1 MRSRFSNQTI
11 AGVVAA
17 STLLLL
23 FFVLQLGSLSIALAV
38 LVFFGVLLFLSA
50 SPPSVAIEKEPT
62 IADLERALAS
72 ITVKELPPEI
82 SQVVEEVMQRG
93 RRIATY
99 LNGNPSEAPSCLYQV
114 ISVLEGVTLAI
125 DKFRLIAARVE
136 ANHNP
141 SLALLEGYLQ
151 SAATTLAKAYSGLV
165 QKDTQALA
173 ELVETLSQRQAVLD
187 EVSQTLNKE

>member
-23 FFVLQLGSLSIALAV
+23 FFVLQLGLLSIVLALF
-38 LVFFGVLLFLSA
+38 VFLGVLLLLTT
-50 SPPSVAIEKEPT
+50 SPPKVAVEKELT
-62 IADLERALAS
+62 IADLESALAGITPKGLPS
-72 ITVKELPPEI
+72 II
-82 SQVVEEVMQRG
+82 SQLVGEILQCSRK
-93 RRIATY
+93 IITY
-99 LNGNPSEAPSCLYQV
+99 LNGNPSEPPSCLFQV

-136 ANHNP
+136 TNP
-141 SLALLEGYLQ
+141 SPALLEEYLQ
-151 SAATTLAKAYSGLV
+151 SAAATLTKTYSGLV

-173 ELVETLSQRQAVLD
+173 ELVETLSQRQAILD
-187 EVSQTLNKE
+187 EVSQTLGKE

>member
-23 FFVLQLGSLSIALAV
+23 FFVLQLGLLSIVLALF
-38 LVFFGVLLFLSA
+38 VFLGVLLLLTT
-50 SPPSVAIEKEPT
+50 SPPKVAVEKELT
-62 IADLERALAS
+62 IADLESALAGITPKGLPS
-72 ITVKELPPEI
+72 II
-82 SQVVEEVMQRG
+82 SQLVGEILQCSRK
-93 RRIATY
+93 IITY
-99 LNGNPSEAPSCLYQV
+99 LNGNPSESPSCLFQV

-136 ANHNP
+136 TNP
-141 SLALLEGYLQ
+141 SPALLEEYLQ
-151 SAATTLAKAYSGLV
+151 SAAATLTKTYSGLV

-173 ELVETLSQRQAVLD
+173 ELVETLSQRQAILD
-187 EVSQTLNKE
+187 EVSQTLGKE

>member
-23 FFVLQLGSLSIALAV
+23 FFVLQLGLLSIVLALF
-38 LVFFGVLLFLSA
+38 VFLGVLLLLTT
-50 SPPSVAIEKEPT
+50 SPPKVAVEKELT
-62 IADLERALAS
+62 IANLECALVGITPKGLPS
-72 ITVKELPPEI
+72 II
-82 SQVVEEVMQRG
+82 SQLVGEILQCG
-93 RRIATY
+93 RRIVTY
-99 LNGNPSEAPSCLYQV
+99 LNGNPSEAPSCLFQV

-136 ANHNP
+136 PNP
-141 SLALLEGYLQ
+141 SPALALLEEYLQ
-151 SAATTLAKAYSGLV
+151 SAAAALTKTYSGLV

-173 ELVETLSQRQAVLD
+173 ELVETLSQRQAILD
-187 EVSQTLNKE
+187 EVSQTLGKE